1 MSSIITK
8 YLGPTDTKGGRVKAI
23 GGGTSVVL
31 PLTVENAH
39 NFHRVVALTLLAK
52 LGWDGKWVMGSAGD
66 GRGVFV
72 LVPCTAGVDPC
83 ILLPDGSEMHLSDIQ
98 KGTVPAVRGS

>member
-1 MSSIITK
+1 MSSIVTK
-8 YLGPTDTKGGRVKAI
+8 YLGPTNTKGGRVKAI

-52 LGWDGKWVMGSAGD
+52 LDWDGKWVMGSVGD

-72 LVPCTAGVDPC
+72 RVPGSEGVDPC
-83 ILLPDGSEMHLSDIQ
+83 ILLPDGSEMHLSDIL
-98 KGTVPAVRGS
+98 KGPVSAVRGS